1 MNESTARGKRRF
13 VAAAVLFFIIF
24 AFLFSAMLPVLA
36 ENASG
41 KMKNFAK
48 NAAPGAVI
56 VFSEDDLSENT
67 VSGDIPSGLMLAGLP
82 SASVGQLM
90 LGGRA
95 LMEGNIISSD
105 EFALLTFVPAGD
117 SEFRAAV
124 CFVPLW
130 SEGAF
135 DAAAEPVTVT
145 LNYFQSL
152 NSPPAAAELT
162 LETYSG
168 MPIVVTLSAYDHDG
182 DPLSYTLVSAD
193 AMGSLSFDGKEL
205 VFTPAEGKTGTAHF
219 TYYAADSAGNT
230 SAVTKASISI
240 KKRKSEFTYA
250 DLSSPTS
257 EYASVKLAQDG
268 IFRGE
273 SFGDVNLL
281 SGSASFSRAEFV
293 ALCMAALK
301 AEPVSGV
308 DFTAEGLSEWQSPYI
323 AAALASGAL
332 DGNDFD
338 APVTGKSAAYIAVS
352 LLREIHG
359 FSSDSDTS
367 ADALAYGIVRS
378 ASLLEKE
385 LDREAAL
392 DIICRAASVSEGQ
405 RLGWKKIDAE

>member
-1 MNESTARGKRRF
+1 MNDSTTSGKRRSF
-13 VAAAVLFFIIF
+13 AAAALFFIIF
-24 AFLFSAMLPVLA
+24 AFMFSAMLPVLA
-36 ENASG
+36 KNTSG
-41 KMKNFAK
+41 KMKDFAK
-48 NAAPGAVI
+48 NASPGAVI
-56 VFSEDDLSENT
+56 VFSTEDLGENT
-67 VSGDIPSGLMLAGLP
+67 VSGDIPTGLMLAGLP

-90 LGGRA
+90 LGDRA
-95 LMEGNIISSD
+95 LMEGNVISSD
-105 EFALLTFVPAGD
+105 EFDLLTFVPAGD
-117 SEFRAAV
+117 SEFRADV

-145 LNYFQSL
+145 LNYFKNL

-162 LETYSG
+162 LETYAG

-193 AMGSLSFDGKEL
+193 DKGSLSYNGTEL
-205 VFTPAEGKTGTAHF
+205 VFTPAGGETGTAHF

-240 KKRKSEFTYA
+240 KKRKDEFTYA

-257 EYASVKLAQDG
+257 EYASVKLAQEG

-281 SGSASFSRAEFV
+281 SGSEPFSRAEFV
-293 ALCMAALK
+293 ALCMAALR
-301 AEPVSGV
+301 AEPAFGV
-308 DFTAEGLSEWQSPYI
+308 DFTAEGLSAWQSPYI

-338 APVTGKSAAYIAVS
+338 SPVTGRSAAYIAVS

-359 FSSDSDTS
+359 LTSDSDTS
-367 ADALAYGIVRS
+367 ADAIAYGIVRS
-378 ASLLEKE
+378 ASLLENE

-392 DIICRAASVSEGQ
+392 DIICRTASVSNGQ